1 MRALVL
7 GGASWNTMIYL
18 DRLPQGNAGT
28 IPNARKHETVGSTGT
43 GKAFALRAMGVDT
56 VLHAAMGQ
64 DPEGERIRMECG
76 RRGVEL
82 ISEVDPLGT
91 AQHVNLMDKTGNRLS
106 IFVNSGSGDV
116 DVDLDRIALELER
129 TDVVFL
135 NIVPSSLPLLTLLK
149 SCRAPVWV
157 DLHDWDGQNPWHKAF
172 IDHASV
178 VQLSDEALGENQA
191 DVMRSLFSKGIEMVV
206 LTKGS
211 QGAEILTSDGTHMTV
226 DAHPVDQ
233 IVDTNGAGD
242 TFMTSLWAMLQSG
255 KNLQHAAEMAAYH
268 AAQTVTNADLAPQ
281 RFK

>member
-43 GKAFALRAMGVDT
+43 GKAFALTAMGVDT

-64 DPEGERIRMECG
+64 YPEGERIRMECG

-106 IFVNSGSGDV
+106 IFVNSGSGDT
-116 DVDLDRIALELER
+116 DVDLDRVALELER

-135 NIVPSSLPLLTLLK
+135 NIVPSSLPLLRLLK
-149 SCRAPVWV
+149 TCPAPVWV

-172 IDHASV
+172 IDHANV

-191 DVMRSLFSKGIEMVV
+191 GIIDGLFSKGSRWLFNEGIR
-206 LTKGS
+206 GRRDFD
-211 QGAEILTSDGTHMTV
+211 I
-226 DAHPVDQ
+226 
-233 IVDTNGAGD
+233 
-242 TFMTSLWAMLQSG
+242 
-255 KNLQHAAEMAAYH
+255 
-268 AAQTVTNADLAPQ
+268 
-281 RFK
+281 

>member
-1 MRALVL
+1 
-7 GGASWNTMIYL
+7 MIYL
-18 DRLPQGNAGT
+18 DRLPDGNAGT
-28 IPNARKHETVGSTGT
+28 IPNARKHEAVGSTGT
-43 GKAFALRAMGVDT
+43 GKAFALRAKGVDT

-64 DPEGERIRMECG
+64 YPEGERIRMECG

-106 IFVNSGSGDV
+106 IFVNSGSGDA
-116 DVDLDRIALELER
+116 DVDLDRVALELER

>member
-116 DVDLDRIALELER
+116 DVDLDRVALELER

-135 NIVPSSLPLLTLLK
+135 NIVPSSLPLLRLLK
-149 SCRAPVWV
+149 TCPAPVWV

-172 IDHASV
+172 IDHANV

-191 DVMRSLFSKGIEMVV
+191 GIIDGLFSKGSRWLFNEGIR
-206 LTKGS
+206 GRRDFD
-211 QGAEILTSDGTHMTV
+211 I
-226 DAHPVDQ
+226 
-233 IVDTNGAGD
+233 
-242 TFMTSLWAMLQSG
+242 
-255 KNLQHAAEMAAYH
+255 
-268 AAQTVTNADLAPQ
+268 
-281 RFK
+281 